1 MKATAYPHCADR
13 LFGRA
18 HAIEPS
24 ALRALIEGP
33 AGRRILAGERPE
45 NATDTGGMQAIRT
58 KRLAMVE
65 ADPVSV
71 ANGCGEYALTS
82 DGVAIVPVM
91 GILSQRFDWLA
102 AICGWTTYEGLA
114 ATFAAMLSDYRV
126 RAILMDVDSP
136 GGEAA
141 GMPDCADMILAA
153 RDQKPV
159 WAVAN
164 TYAASAAYALAGSAE
179 VLFVPRLAQVGSIG
193 AVCIHVDESLAD
205 AAYGERYT
213 AVYSGARKIDGW
225 PHAPLSE
232 GAASAMQ
239 KGVDHCRDMFAQVV
253 GRQGRM
259 TSADAIATEAA
270 MYNEADAVLARLAD
284 RVGSFDEALLEISSI
299 AKSDGRDNRAALS
312 TAARQNSKGETEMKT
327 PKSATETSVAA
338 LSLPPAAQ
346 APAAA
351 APAASDAPAPDAAA
365 APAAAPRTD
374 PAVDGD
380 DGCPNT
386 PAPGETCGTCGQTM
400 PGDKPA
406 AQADAA
412 AVHTEVSAIL
422 DLCATQG
429 VSLAAAGEFI
439 KAKTP
444 LASVREKIAAD
455 KAKAADQLQTTATPK
470 EAVVNAGWD
479 DVTAKVNKEF
489 GVKPK

>member
-1 MKATAYPHCADR
+1 MKAAAYPHCADR

-33 AGRRILAGERPE
+33 AGRRILSGERPE
-45 NATDTGGMQAIRT
+45 AEAGGVQAIRN

-114 ATFAAMLSDYRV
+114 ATFAAMLTDYRV

-153 RDQKPV
+153 RAVKPV

-193 AVCIHVDESLAD
+193 AVCVHVDESLAD

-232 GAASAMQ
+232 GATTAMQ

-312 TAARQNSKGETEMKT
+312 TAARQNSKGESEMKT

-338 LSLPPAAQ
+338 LSLPAAAQ

-351 APAASDAPAPDAAA
+351 APAAAATDAPAPAAA
-365 APAAAPRTD
+365 TDAPAAPRTD
-374 PAVDGD
+374 APADDG
-380 DGCPNT
+380 DGCPAT

-406 AQADAA
+406 ASAEQID
-412 AVHTEVSAIL
+412 VNAIL

-429 VSLAAAGEFI
+429 VSLDQARAFVAS
-439 KAKTP
+439 KTS

-455 KAKAADQLQTTATPK
+455 KAKAADQLQTTATLDKP
-470 EAVVNAGWD
+470 VVNAGWD
-479 DVTAKVNKEF
+479 DVTARVNKEF